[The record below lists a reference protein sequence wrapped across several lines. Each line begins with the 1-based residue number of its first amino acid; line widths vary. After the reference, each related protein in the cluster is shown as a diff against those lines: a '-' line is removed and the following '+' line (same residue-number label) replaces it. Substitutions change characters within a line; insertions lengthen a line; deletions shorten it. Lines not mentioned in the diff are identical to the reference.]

1 MMKAARSHVGVNGA
15 EGCPLGDRADPPV
28 RCAAVKSLAVSAA
41 QDRPGGP
48 LADGKVDRACG
59 AGHDGDDGGLVAL
72 PDDPEGAVSSF
83 EPEVL
88 DVGGAGLAHPEAVQ
102 AQEDGEGG
110 VGVVEA
116 LGGEQER
123 SKLGAVEAASVVG
136 VDLGVPDVL
145 GGVGGDPAVDVGE
158 PVEAA
163 DSGQAPVDRGGG
175 EASCLHGPHVEL
187 DLRTAGL
194 QDFKSSIGGPLE
206 EPRRSVR

>member
-1 MMKAARSHVGVNGA
+1 M
-15 EGCPLGDRADPPV
+15 P
-28 RCAAVKSLAVSAA
+28 
-41 QDRPGGP
+41 
-48 LADGKVDRACG
+48 
-59 AGHDGDDGGLVAL
+59 
-72 PDDPEGAVSSF
+72 SF

-123 SKLGAVEAASVVG
+123 SELGSVEAAGVVG
-136 VDLGVPDVL
+136 VDLGVLDVL

-163 DSGQAPVDRGGG
+163 DGGQAPVDRGGG
-175 EASCLHGPHVEL
+175 EASLLHGS
-187 DLRTAGL
+187 RAIQG
-194 QDFKSSIGGPLE
+194 IGAVVRRETPNHGGDVIRGGVPL
-206 EPRRSVR
+206 VGCG